1 MAKVNAAA
9 VARKRRRKVTLLWIV
24 GVAALVT
31 GLIYKEQ
38 IALLYIL
45 ATVSVTVLLVIVAM
59 ADLGGARQA
68 SQPAPFDDAAALADG
83 ATAATTAATPP
94 ARARR
99 R

>member
-1 MAKVNAAA
+1 MAKANAAA
-9 VARKRRRKVTLLWIV
+9 DARRRRRMMTLLWIV
-24 GVAALVT
+24 GVAVLVT

-59 ADLGGARQA
+59 ADLDGARRA
-68 SQPAPFDDAAALADG
+68 TSPAPFDDAAALADG
-83 ATAATTAATPP
+83 TTAAAPEP

>member
-1 MAKVNAAA
+1 MAKANAAA
-9 VARKRRRKVTLLWIV
+9 AARKRRRLVTLLWIA

-31 GLIYKEQ
+31 FLIYREQ

-45 ATVSVTVLLVIVAM
+45 ATVSVTVLLIVVAM
-59 ADLGGARQA
+59 ADLDGARHA
-68 SQPAPFDDAAALADG
+68 AQPAPFDDAAALADG
-83 ATAATTAATPP
+83 TNAAAPA

>member
-1 MAKVNAAA
+1 MM
-9 VARKRRRKVTLLWIV
+9 TLLWIAV
-24 GVAALVT
+24 VVALVT

-45 ATVSVTVLLVIVAM
+45 ATVSVTVLLVVVAM
-59 ADLGGARQA
+59 ADLGDAQQA
-68 SQPAPFDDAAALADG
+68 APTAPFDDAAAVADG
-83 ATAATTAATPP
+83 ANAP

>member
-1 MAKVNAAA
+1 M
-9 VARKRRRKVTLLWIV
+9 TLLWIV

-45 ATVSVTVLLVIVAM
+45 ATVSVTVLLVVVAM
-59 ADLGGARQA
+59 ADLGGARGA
-68 SQPAPFDDAAALADG
+68 APPAPFDDAAALADG
-83 ATAATTAATPP
+83 ATTPAAPP